1 MLSIGVRWLSV
12 RNDAS
17 VGKACDVFSCELSG
31 WIRLLSLLT
40 CLFVVLG
47 MLGCT
52 QSASEPEPSVT
63 WRERET
69 PDIVTIAVPRGW
81 VLLGYGERSSRY
93 DLKIASSHSPST
105 NEGIAILNQEP
116 SIAGLHGRDGYM
128 RARRDQWMADDVKVN
143 RVKDPEPI
151 GPRMIGGSQA
161 WGYSG
166 MFTFNDKKT
175 YPVQYWALWRE
186 DGQWDIYVTGFENTS
201 TVPEELIAALD
212 TVSFFPP
219 NPRIS
224 SGSPSPSP
232 SASES

>member
-1 MLSIGVRWLSV
+1 M

-17 VGKACDVFSCELSG
+17 VGKVCDVSSCELSVWRRFLVFLVG
-31 WIRLLSLLT
+31 VSI
-40 CLFVVLG
+40 VLG
-47 MLGCT
+47 VSGCAD
-52 QSASEPEPSVT
+52 SPSDPEPTVT
-63 WRERET
+63 WSERET

-116 SIAGLHGRDGYM
+116 SIAGLHGPDVDM

-143 RVKDPEPI
+143 RVKDPESI

>member
-1 MLSIGVRWLSV
+1 M

-17 VGKACDVFSCELSG
+17 VGKVCGVSSCELSVWRRFLVFLVG
-31 WIRLLSLLT
+31 VSI
-40 CLFVVLG
+40 VLG
-47 MLGCT
+47 VSGCAD
-52 QSASEPEPSVT
+52 SPSDPEPTVT
-63 WRERET
+63 WSERET

-105 NEGIAILNQEP
+105 NEGIAIFNQEP
-116 SIAGLHGRDGYM
+116 SIAGLHGPDVDM

-143 RVKDPEPI
+143 RGRDPEPI

-224 SGSPSPSP
+224 SGSAAPSP

>member
-1 MLSIGVRWLSV
+1 M

-17 VGKACDVFSCELSG
+17 VGKTRNVFSCELSG
-31 WIRLLSLLT
+31 WRRLLSLLT

-52 QSASEPEPSVT
+52 QSPSEPEPEPSVT
-63 WRERET
+63 WSEREA
-69 PDIVTIAVPRGW
+69 PDIVTIAVPKGW
-81 VLLGYGERSSRY
+81 FLVERKDKPNQY
-93 DLKIASSHSPST
+93 DLEIANSRG
-105 NEGIAILNQEP
+105 NLDAEGITIFNQKP
-116 SIAGLHGRDGYM
+116 SIAGLHGPDVDM

-143 RVKDPEPI
+143 RVRDPEPI

-224 SGSPSPSP
+224 SGSAAPSP